1 MLHQFKN
8 FISEKKLFAPDDKLL
23 IAVSGGVDSI
33 ALAHLCSAAGL
44 KFDIAHC
51 NFGLRGKE
59 SEGDE
64 KFVMQLAAKYNV
76 RFFTTRFQTQTIA
89 DEQGISIQMAA
100 RQLRYEWFNKILKI
114 EKHKYI
120 LTAHHKD
127 DELETFFINIIRG
140 TGIGGLHGIP
150 VKRNKIVRP
159 LLFAS
164 RANIEAYV
172 IKHKL
177 KYRADSSNAS
187 DKYLRNKL
195 RHQVIPILKDMNP
208 NLETTIGKNIERI
221 QQVEQLYR
229 QTIKEKKQTLFSTKG
244 QAIHIDIKKLKAC
257 KPVEVF
263 IYELLKPY
271 GFNETSCKDVVHA
284 LTSSDSGQQY
294 YSATH
299 RLLKNRSHL
308 IISPRLNSVRKK
320 YVVAAT
326 TKKIIEPLILS
337 FSKVKVQA
345 YQLPTLPAI
354 ASLDYDKLKF
364 PLVIRGWEKGDAF
377 RPLGMKTN
385 KKLSDFFID
394 NKLSLVEKENTWL
407 LISGQDIVWV
417 IGQRVDDRYKITEET
432 KHIYRIVLNNL

>member
-1 MLHQFKN
+1 MLNQFKN

-23 IAVSGGVDSI
+23 IAVSGGIDSI
-33 ALAHLCSAAGL
+33 ALTHLCLAAGL
-44 KFDIAHC
+44 QFDIAHC
-51 NFGLRGKE
+51 NFGLRNKE
-59 SEGDE
+59 SDGDE
-64 KFVMQLAAKYNV
+64 KFVKQLAAKYKV
-76 RFFTTRFQTQTIA
+76 QFFNTRFQTQTLA
-89 DEQGISIQMAA
+89 DKQGISIQMAA
-100 RQLRYEWFNKILKI
+100 RQLRYEWFNEILKI
-114 EKHKYI
+114 EKHSYL

-127 DELETFFINIIRG
+127 DEIETFLINIIRG

-150 VKRNKIVRP
+150 VQRNNIARP

-177 KYRADSSNAS
+177 KYREDSSNNS

-195 RHQVIPILKDMNP
+195 RHKVIPILREMNP
-208 NLETTIGKNIERI
+208 NLGSTIGKNIERI
-221 QQVEQLYR
+221 LQVEQVYR
-229 QTIKEKKQTLFSTKG
+229 QTINEKTQTLISTKE

-271 GFNETSCKDVVHA
+271 GFNETICKDVALA

-299 RLLKNRSHL
+299 RLLKNRSQL
-308 IISPRLNSVRKK
+308 IISPRLKSVQKK
-320 YVVAAT
+320 YSVTVK
-326 TKKIIEPLILS
+326 TKKTNKPVALS
-337 FSKVKVQA
+337 FSKIKVQS
-345 YQLPTLPAI
+345 YQLPSLPSI
-354 ASLDYDKLKF
+354 ASLDYNKLKF
-364 PLVIRGWEKGDAF
+364 PLVIRKWKKGDAF
-377 RPLGMKTN
+377 RPLGMNTN

-407 LISGQDIVWV
+407 MVSGQDIVWV
-417 IGQRVDDRYKITEET
+417 IGQRVDDRYKITVAT
-432 KHIYRIVLNNL
+432 KHIYKIVLNNL